1 MKIFLFIKDKSERLP
16 NKNFLQL
23 GGVELYKHTL
33 LKLKDFEVYVDTDSK
48 KISVSVK
55 TLTQDPFE
63 KNINN
68 FKIGGTYTAEVRKIM
83 EYGL

>member
-33 LKLKDFEVYVDTDSK
+33 LKLKYFEVVTLKNDGSFGAFIFT
-48 KISVSVK
+48 KI
-55 TLTQDPFE
+55 E
-63 KNINN
+63 NN
-68 FKIGGTYTAEVRKIM
+68 SLISLDYSMV
-83 EYGL
+83 